1 MLTCIQ
7 FELTDITME
16 YVIASYLQ
24 MYFSCIHVTDVEIE
38 IPVFLFFIIDRFLT
52 AGEFFFLN
60 IFARFF
66 FHIYTII
73 YVLI

>member
-1 MLTCIQ
+1 
-7 FELTDITME
+7 ME

-66 FHIYTII
+66 FIYIPSFMYSYKHASRSQSGLKI
-73 YVLI
+73 C